1 MDLQCDLYALPWCF
15 QDDVWRFMT
24 LHFML
29 TIIITHLSILSLCV
43 LPVKFLRVNGGILIM
58 FIFLLVSLIMH
69 VEHPWKEASVNAGKL
84 YCLDREDTARTKT
97 KPQRIIGAQRGDSAS
112 CDMACALAHA
122 ELWG

>member
-84 YCLDREDTARTKT
+84 YCLDLEDTARTKT